1 MEKILF
7 IAILA
12 SVFPMMVIGRQLLA
26 YLDNIRT
33 KKTTREIKSI
43 VLFSTLA
50 SLGVINLFIAF
61 PKIVLGVAVIL
72 IIISVIKFNKRT
84 TWDKKNALAL
94 FLSGLT
100 WLLYFALEFVMREWS
115 RAANATIRVD
125 LLFIAPIL
133 FFEAAIAL
141 CLASV
146 DLTASEKQELTNRS
160 SR

>member
-26 YLDNIRT
+26 ISIIFEQRNN
-33 KKTTREIKSI
+33 REIKSI

-84 TWDKKNALAL
+84 TW
-94 FLSGLT
+94 
-100 WLLYFALEFVMREWS
+100 
-115 RAANATIRVD
+115 IR
-125 LLFIAPIL
+125 
-133 FFEAAIAL
+133 
-141 CLASV
+141 
-146 DLTASEKQELTNRS
+146 
-160 SR
+160 